1 MSVKEALLAQ
11 PSLVALWDFQE
22 EAGQP
27 RVSQGPHR
35 YVLEEMV
42 GGVRRVED
50 GVLGPYSAEITPGQW
65 LRAARRETPALNI
78 GGPDAKLTV
87 AAWVKRH
94 RKPLMTRNGNPD
106 GPWFK
111 ECEFIAGIWNE
122 TGEKRQYGMFLNLG
136 IWDSKEQL
144 CGHVSAIGGPT
155 PGYRYCMDAS
165 IGQTPLPEDGWL
177 FLAITYD
184 GLYARSY
191 VNGKLDARP
200 ERNPYY
206 YPGGLYDGGPDGADF
221 TVGAVDRLHSI
232 GNFFAGRLGGL
243 AVFDRALTEEE
254 LLAFHSL
261 R

>member
-1 MSVKEALLAQ
+1 MSVKEALLAH
-11 PSLVALWDFQE
+11 PTLVAFWDFQE
-22 EAGQP
+22 APGQP
-27 RVSQGPHR
+27 RVSRGPCQ
-35 YVLEEMV
+35 YVLEEMAGEV
-42 GGVRRVED
+42 KRTED
-50 GVLGPYSAEITPGQW
+50 GVFGPYSAEIELGKW
-65 LRAARRETPALNI
+65 FRAVRSESPALNI

-94 RKPLMTRNGNPD
+94 PKPLMTRDGNPD
-106 GPWFK
+106 GHKFK

-144 CGHVSAIGGPT
+144 GGHVSAIGGPT
-155 PGYRYCMDAS
+155 EGYRYCMDAS
-165 IGQTPLPEDGWL
+165 IGLTPLPEEEWL

-184 GLYARSY
+184 GHSARSY
-191 VNGKLDARP
+191 VNGKLDVRP
-200 ERNPYY
+200 DRNPYP

-232 GNFFAGRLGGL
+232 GNFFVGQLGGL
-243 AVFDRALTEEE
+243 AVFHRALTEEE
-254 LLAFHSL
+254 LLPLAS

>member
-1 MSVKEALLAQ
+1 MNAKEALLAH
-11 PSLVALWDFQE
+11 PSLAALWDFQE
-22 EAGQP
+22 AAGQP
-27 RVSQGPHR
+27 RVAQGPHP
-35 YVLEEMV
+35 YVLEEMA
-42 GGVRRVED
+42 GEIARAED
-50 GVLGPYSAEITPGQW
+50 GVLGPYSAEFALGQW
-65 LRAARRETPALNI
+65 LRASRPEAPALNI
-78 GGPDAKLTV
+78 GGPEARLTV

-106 GPWFK
+106 GARFK

-136 IWDSKEQL
+136 IWDSREQL
-144 CGHVSAIGGPT
+144 GGHVSAIGGPT
-155 PGYRYCMDAS
+155 PGHRFCMDAS
-165 IGQTPLPEDGWL
+165 IGQTPLPEDEWL

-191 VNGKLDARP
+191 VNGRLDSRP

-232 GNFFAGRLGGL
+232 GNFFVGRIGGL
-243 AVFDRALTEEE
+243 AVFDRALTQEE
-254 LLAFHSL
+254 LLSL
-261 R
+261 YSRR